1 MDRFTTI
8 TKEED
13 RFKLVTTMS
22 GRDIFICCCML
33 ISELHN
39 SCERGCEDI
48 FNDIKDFI
56 KLENKEWSEE

>member
-8 TKEED
+8 IKDED
-13 RFKLVTTMS
+13 KFKLTFNMS
-22 GRDIFICCCML
+22 PRDIFICCSML

-39 SCERGCEDI
+39 SSGMDYEDI

-56 KLENKEWSEE
+56 KLENREWSKE

>member
-13 RFKLVTTMS
+13 KFKLVGNMDVK
-22 GRDIFICCCML
+22 DIFICCCML
-33 ISELHN
+33 VSELHN
-39 SCERGCEDI
+39 SSGRDYEDI
-48 FNDIKDFI
+48 LNDIEDFI